1 MFHCFQDIMHEYRGA
16 DEKTLKRALAKSYPF
31 KLKIK
36 NVEELKKFYWL
47 YSDLAYEHLKKL
59 RDKIYNYAQSG
70 SGLDY
75 EIMKRSE
82 ADYAVQMESLK
93 SFSVFYA
100 CHHYLGTEGFES
112 VSVD

>member
-1 MFHCFQDIMHEYRGA
+1 MFHCFQDIMHEYQGA
-16 DEKTLKRALAKSYPF
+16 DKKTLQRSLTKSYPF
-31 KLKIK
+31 KLGID
-36 NVEELKKFYWL
+36 NVQDLKKFYWL
-47 YSDLAYEHLKKL
+47 FSDLAFEHLNKM
-59 RDKIYNYAQSG
+59 REKIYNYAQSQ
-70 SGLDY
+70 SGIDY

-82 ADYAVQMESLK
+82 ADYAAQLESLK

>member
-1 MFHCFQDIMHEYRGA
+1 MFHCFQDIMHEYQGA
-16 DEKTLKRALAKSYPF
+16 DKKTLQRSLRKSYPF
-31 KLKIK
+31 KLKID
-36 NVEELKKFYWL
+36 NVQDLKKFYWL
-47 YSDLAYEHLKKL
+47 FSDLAFEHLNNM
-59 RDKIYNYAQSG
+59 REKIYNYAQSQ
-70 SGLDY
+70 SGIDY

-82 ADYAVQMESLK
+82 ADYAAQLESLK

>member
-1 MFHCFQDIMHEYRGA
+1 M
-16 DEKTLKRALAKSYPF
+16 
-31 KLKIK
+31 
-36 NVEELKKFYWL
+36 
-47 YSDLAYEHLKKL
+47 
-59 RDKIYNYAQSG
+59 YNYAQSG

-82 ADYAVQMESLK
+82 ADYAVQLETMK

-112 VSVD
+112 VSLD